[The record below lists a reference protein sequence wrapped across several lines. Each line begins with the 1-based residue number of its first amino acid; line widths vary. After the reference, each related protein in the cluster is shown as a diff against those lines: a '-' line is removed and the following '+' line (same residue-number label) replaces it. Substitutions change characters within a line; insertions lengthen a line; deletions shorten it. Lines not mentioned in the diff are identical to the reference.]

1 MVINVW
7 SSDQNISI
15 PLKYIRVR
23 DANSVCCCSVIKLCL
38 TPRDPI
44 NCSTPGFPVLH
55 HLPEFA
61 QTQVHWVSDAIQPS
75 HLLSSPSP
83 PAFNLSQHQG
93 ISIELA
99 LCIRWPKDWGF
110 SFSIRPSN
118 EYSGFIILRIDW
130 LVNLQSKGLSR
141 VLSST
146 TLWEHHFFSAQP
158 SLWPNSHIHTRLR
171 LLEKP

>member
-15 PLKYIRVR
+15 PLKYVRVR
-23 DANSVCCCSVIKLCL
+23 NANSVCCCSVTKLCL

-44 NCSTPGFPVLH
+44 NCSRPGFPVLH
-55 HLPEFA
+55 HLLEFA
-61 QTQVHWVSDAIQPS
+61 QTQVHWVGDAIQPS

-83 PAFNLSQHQG
+83 PIFNLSQHQG

-99 LCIRWPKDWGF
+99 LRIRWPKDWSF

-118 EYSGFIILRIDW
+118 EYSGLITFRIEW

-141 VLSST
+141 VFSST
-146 TLWEHHFFSAQP
+146 TVWKHHFFSAQP
-158 SLWPNSHIHTRLR
+158 ALWPNFHIHTRLR